1 MKAFPLFINVAD
13 RSVIVFG
20 GGEEAAAKLRL
31 LLKTEATVIAIAP
44 HFEAP
49 LLALDGVI
57 RVRTNPLTFDLPEN
71 IAFAYAAT
79 GDEALDARLAE
90 RRRGADTAS
99 SDLTTRALTP
109 RTRNAANGKYTIT

>member
-79 GDEALDARLAE
+79 GDEALDARLAT
-90 RRRGADTAS
+90 RCLLYTSPSPRDKRQSRMPS
-99 SDLTTRALTP
+99 SA
-109 RTRNAANGKYTIT
+109 